1 MCAGMAR
8 PGTHRLLAHHACA
21 AIVVALPLALLALT
35 GSHPVQPSAHAHFWP
50 VLLTAGTA
58 AVVAAGVTAAGVR
71 ARDGRAILLG
81 IAFSTTTALLAV
93 HGFVTPGVLVGP
105 NGVIALA
112 GGASL
117 PVGTALLALT
127 ALPGLRRPRR
137 IAPLLALQA
146 ALGVSVV
153 ALAALALA
161 YPSLIP
167 PVPQAGSPPAFA
179 LLAFG
184 VACLAVLAHRAL
196 RTHALT
202 HRPTDLLVVT
212 GCGWLLISLYTQLAL
227 GPGTVAFYGGHAL
240 ELGGIGLIGIPTV
253 LDLMRG
259 GASRPLVGDLGAT
272 DLVAAEE
279 AYLGPRVR
287 ALLVQLAERD
297 ASTEEHTRRVALL
310 AARVGEELRLPA
322 SARRDLAVGGLL
334 HDIGKLSV
342 PLAILRKPGPLDD
355 DEFAEIRRHPVA
367 GRRLLDELGGF
378 PEGVRRLVSD
388 HHERLDGSGY
398 PRGLCGADLPIETR
412 ILAACDVYDA
422 LVSDRVY
429 RAAWAP
435 ERALALLHDEDTAYD
450 PTIVAALER
459 VVAAVDGAPSWIAGL
474 TGSTHGPPV
483 IRPSWT
489 AHP

>member
-1 MCAGMAR
+1 MAR
-8 PGTHRLLAHHACA
+8 RGTHRLLAHHACA
-21 AIVVALPLALLALT
+21 AVVVALPLALLAVT
-35 GSHPVQPSAHAHFWP
+35 GAYAVQPSAHAHFWP

-58 AVVAAGVTAAGVR
+58 AAVAAGVTAAGVR

-81 IAFSTTTALLAV
+81 TAFSTTTALLAV
-93 HGFVTPGVLVGP
+93 HGFATPGVLVGP

-117 PVGTALLALT
+117 PIGAALLALT

-146 ALGVSVV
+146 AL
-153 ALAALALA
+153 ALGILALA
-161 YPSLIP
+161 GLALAVPELVP
-167 PVPQAGSPPAFA
+167 PVPQAGSPEAVA
-179 LLAFG
+179 LLVFG
-184 VACLAVLAHRAL
+184 VACLAVLCQRAL
-196 RTHALT
+196 QTHALT
-202 HRPTDLLVVT
+202 HRPTDLLVVA
-212 GCGWLLISLYTQLAL
+212 GCGWLLISLYTQLML
-227 GPGTVAFYGGHAL
+227 GPGNVAFYAGHAL
-240 ELGGIGLIGIPTV
+240 ELGGVGLIGIPTV

-310 AARVGEELRLPA
+310 AAEVGEELKLPA
-322 SARRDLAVGGLL
+322 AARRDLAVGGLL
-334 HDIGKLSV
+334 HDVGKLSV

-367 GRRLLDELGGF
+367 GRRLLEELGGF
-378 PEGVRRLVSD
+378 PEAVGRLVSD

-398 PRGLCGADLPIETR
+398 PRGLSGADLAVETR
-412 ILAACDVYDA
+412 VLAACDVYDA

-429 RAAWAP
+429 RAAWTP
-435 ERALALLHDEDTAYD
+435 ERALALLHDDAGFD
-450 PTIVAALER
+450 PAVVAALER
-459 VVAAVDGAPSWIAGL
+459 VVAPAWVAGL

-483 IRPSWT
+483 IRASWT
-489 AHP
+489 GHP

>member
-1 MCAGMAR
+1 MLARYALATAG
-8 PGTHRLLAHHACA
+8 L
-21 AIVVALPLALLALT
+21 ALPLVALALT
-35 GSHPVQPSAHAHFWP
+35 GAREVQPSAVAHFWP
-50 VLLTAGTA
+50 VLVTAGTA
-58 AVVAAGVTAAGVR
+58 AVVAAGVTVAGVR

-81 IAFSTTTALLAV
+81 TAFSTTTALLAV
-93 HGFVTPGVLVGP
+93 HGMATPGVLTGP

-117 PVGTALLALT
+117 PVGAALLALT
-127 ALPGLRRPRR
+127 ALPALRRPRR
-137 IAPLLALQA
+137 IAPLLVLQA
-146 ALGVSVV
+146 VLAVGV
-153 ALAALALA
+153 LALA
-161 YPSLIP
+161 GLALVFPSLVP
-167 PVPQAGSPPAFA
+167 PVPQAGSPPAIV
-179 LLAFG
+179 LLVFG
-184 VACLAVLAHRAL
+184 MACLAVLAHRAL

-212 GCGWLLISLYTQLAL
+212 GCGWLLMSLFTQLAV
-227 GPGTVAFYGGHAL
+227 GPGSAAFYEGHAL

-279 AYLGPRVR
+279 AYLGGRVR
-287 ALLVQLAERD
+287 GLLVRLAERD

-310 AARVGEELRLPA
+310 AARVGEEMRLPA
-322 SARRDLAVGGLL
+322 SSRRHLAVGGLL

-355 DEFAEIRRHPVA
+355 DEFAEIRRHPAA
-367 GRRLLDELGGF
+367 GRRLLEELGGF
-378 PEGVRRLVSD
+378 PEAVRRLVSD
-388 HHERLDGSGY
+388 HHERLDGTGY
-398 PRGLCGADLPIETR
+398 PRGLRGCDLSIETR
-412 ILAACDVYDA
+412 ILAVCDVYDA

-435 ERALALLHDEDTAYD
+435 ERALALLHDEVAAYD
-450 PTIVAALER
+450 PAVVETLER
-459 VVAAVDGAPSWIAGL
+459 VVAAADGGPSWIAAL

-483 IRPSWT
+483 IRASWT

>member
-1 MCAGMAR
+1 MAR
-8 PGTHRLLAHHACA
+8 GGTHRLLAHHACA
-21 AIVVALPLALLALT
+21 ALVVALPLALLAVT
-35 GSHPVQPSAHAHFWP
+35 GAHAVQPSAQAHFWP

-58 AVVAAGVTAAGVR
+58 AAVAAGVTAAGVR

-81 IAFSTTTALLAV
+81 TAFSTTTALLAV
-93 HGFVTPGVLVGP
+93 HGFATPGVLVGP
-105 NGVIALA
+105 NGVIAVA

-117 PVGTALLALT
+117 PVGAGLLALT

-146 ALGVSVV
+146 ALAVGIL

-161 YPSLIP
+161 VPELVP
-167 PVPQAGSPPAFA
+167 PVPQAGSPEAVA
-179 LLAFG
+179 LLVFG
-184 VACLAVLAHRAL
+184 VACLAVLCQRAL
-196 RTHALT
+196 QTHALT
-202 HRPTDLLVVT
+202 HRPTDLLVVA
-212 GCGWLLISLYTQLAL
+212 GCGWLLISLYTQLML
-227 GPGTVAFYGGHAL
+227 GPGNVAFYAGHAL
-240 ELGGIGLIGIPTV
+240 ELGGVGLIGIPTV

-310 AARVGEELRLPA
+310 AAEVGEELKLPA
-322 SARRDLAVGGLL
+322 AARRDLAVGGLL
-334 HDIGKLSV
+334 HDVGKLSV

-355 DEFAEIRRHPVA
+355 DELAEIRRHPVA
-367 GRRLLDELGGF
+367 GRRLLEELGGF
-378 PEGVRRLVSD
+378 PEAVRRLVSD

-398 PRGLCGADLPIETR
+398 PRGLSGADLAIETR
-412 ILAACDVYDA
+412 VLAACDVYDA

-429 RAAWAP
+429 RSAWTP
-435 ERALALLHDEDTAYD
+435 ERALALLQDDQGFD
-450 PTIVAALER
+450 PAVVAALER
-459 VVAAVDGAPSWIAGL
+459 VVAPTWVAGL

-483 IRPSWT
+483 IRASWT